1 MIFVLLLHILRAANF
16 TMAISYDFTNLFSLG
31 LFIQLIVAKWLER
44 GVPIYNILHFWIL
57 SSLTFIKVT
66 KEKTNARLIASV
78 VPLIRIGLDLARVEI
93 YVTFQLDLGKKYLL
107 SKTFIYIYIVV
118 GRGRNGLIE
127 FDMYPFDFQNND
139 TQPFHSPSAYPHTLS
154 IVLVFFLGNWRRAL
168 IPKCA
173 RKVLICHS
181 LFSFILSVHIELYV
195 FISFHILRF
204 TRLK

>member
-1 MIFVLLLHILRAANF
+1 MVRKGRSHLQYIAFLDFEFV
-16 TMAISYDFTNLFSLG
+16 DFYQSNEG
-31 LFIQLIVAKWLER
+31 K
-44 GVPIYNILHFWIL
+44 
-57 SSLTFIKVT
+57 K
-66 KEKTNARLIASV
+66 KARRIASV

-154 IVLVFFLGNWRRAL
+154 IVLVFSEIGDV
-168 IPKCA
+168 P
-173 RKVLICHS
+173 
-181 LFSFILSVHIELYV
+181 
-195 FISFHILRF
+195 
-204 TRLK
+204 

>member
-1 MIFVLLLHILRAANF
+1 
-16 TMAISYDFTNLFSLG
+16 MAISYDFTNLFSLG
-31 LFIQLIVAKWLER
+31 LFIQLIVATWLER

-66 KEKTNARLIASV
+66 KEKARLIASV

-118 GRGRNGLIE
+118 GRGPNGLIE

-154 IVLVFFLGNWRRAL
+154 IVIVSFRKMATCLDTKVCQKSTYLSFAVLFYIECTYRIICIHL
-168 IPKCA
+168 ISY
-173 RKVLICHS
+173 LT
-181 LFSFILSVHIELYV
+181 
-195 FISFHILRF
+195 FHTI
-204 TRLK
+204 KKKS